1 MGLGIRAVWFLCTP
15 VTWDQGQVTQG
26 FSVQVG
32 SCCRTPLRL
41 LKPGQALGTPE
52 LVGWSAPWNPGALC
66 PCQWLQ
72 GLVGK
77 IKCPSSV
84 TLWDR
89 SFPSPTVDKL
99 GMEPSHELLG
109 KIISETKPH

>member
-52 LVGWSAPWNPGALC
+52 LVGWSAP
-66 PCQWLQ
+66 
-72 GLVGK
+72 
-77 IKCPSSV
+77 
-84 TLWDR
+84 
-89 SFPSPTVDKL
+89 
-99 GMEPSHELLG
+99 
-109 KIISETKPH
+109 